1 MKEFQMTIPTTGEQN
16 ALNPCPQTPA
26 DVQMG
31 TDVVP
36 VSPGQTLQGQGLA
49 TASTALGFVGA
60 LGYLLL
66 MAIVSGGMTST
77 ANALSGNDNPLAV
90 MGSGMA
96 VGMWMAE
103 VGILGGAVL
112 FLLNFIGLI
121 LGGVAIC
128 RTNGRALGLLGL
140 FLNGVAMPLFAWAVQ
155 SLTPR

>member
-1 MKEFQMTIPTTGEQN
+1 MTIPTTVEQN

-31 TDVVP
+31 KDVVP
-36 VSPGQTLQGQGLA
+36 NAPGQKLQGQGLA
-49 TASTALGFVGA
+49 TASAALGFVGA

-66 MAIVSGGMTST
+66 MAIVSGGMASS

-96 VGMWMAE
+96 VGIWMAE
-103 VGILGGAVL
+103 VGFLGGAVL
-112 FLLNFIGLI
+112 FLLNIVGLI

-140 FLNGVAMPLFAWAVQ
+140 FLNGVSMPFFALAVQ